1 MIAINNRKNTT
12 AVMYGCFFTVSAIFF
27 RNFIISSHRF
37 LSQSQR
43 LDPDDSDVLMLAGEL
58 ADQVLSG
65 DVVLPEKEFGLFEKS
80 IDYRT
85 I

>member
-1 MIAINNRKNTT
+1 
-12 AVMYGCFFTVSAIFF
+12 
-27 RNFIISSHRF
+27 
-37 LSQSQR
+37 
-43 LDPDDSDVLMLAGEL
+43 MLAGEL

-65 DVVLPEKEFGLFEKS
+65 DVVLPEKKFGLFEKS